1 MIHDDVREV
10 FVDEKEIQQ
19 ICKRLGEEI
28 SRDYE
33 GKEILAL
40 VILKGSMVFAADLI
54 RYISV
59 PLRLDF
65 MQASSY
71 GDGTKSTGIIKI
83 KKDMDNSAEGKHIII
98 IEDIIDSGN
107 TLFNI
112 HKLLEDRGAASVN
125 ICTFLSKPSRREIDV
140 DVKYIG
146 KEVPDE
152 FLVGYGLDFAEN
164 YRSLPYVGVLKPQV
178 YAKI

>member
-1 MIHDDVREV
+1 MVHDDIKEV
-10 FVDEKEIQQ
+10 FVDKEEIKEI
-19 ICKRLGEEI
+19 CERLGGEI
-28 SRDYE
+28 SRDYA
-33 GKEILAL
+33 GKEILVV

-54 RYISV
+54 RCISV

-65 MQASSY
+65 IQASSY
-71 GDGTKSTGIIKI
+71 GEGTKSSGIIKI
-83 KKDMDNSAEGKHIII
+83 KKDLDSRAEGKHIII
-98 IEDIIDSGN
+98 IEDIIDSGK

-112 HKLLEDRGAASVN
+112 HKLLEERGAASVN
-125 ICTFLSKPSRREIDV
+125 ICTLLSKPSRREIDV

-152 FLVGYGLDFAEN
+152 FLVGYGLDFAEK

-178 YAKI
+178 YAKV